1 MKIPNWVK
9 NYENYLMLDD
19 ESKMAN
25 TSRFVKSDPST
36 WLYGQLT

>member
-1 MKIPNWVK
+1 MKIPKWIK
-9 NYENYLMLDD
+9 KYENYLMLDD